1 MNTRKNIDMKPNIN
15 PKMIGLEL
23 GNTIKVMQVNGSA
36 GMNLPE
42 HIRIKEAV
50 IIIQK
55 GSALL
60 K

>member
-1 MNTRKNIDMKPNIN
+1 MKPNIN